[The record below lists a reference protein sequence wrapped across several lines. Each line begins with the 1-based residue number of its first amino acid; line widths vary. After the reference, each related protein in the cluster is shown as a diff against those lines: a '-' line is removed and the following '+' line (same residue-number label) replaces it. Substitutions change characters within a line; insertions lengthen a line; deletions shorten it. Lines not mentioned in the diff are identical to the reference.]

1 MLNLKLSKAQ
11 VPLIVCN
18 HIYDVVGS
26 YFPAKEMSGGSG
38 LKYSASTIAFL
49 SKKKEKDGTDVVGN
63 IIKVKMQKSRLSKE
77 NKEVS
82 CLLSYEK
89 GLDRYYGLVDMGV
102 DAGIFKKVSNRIELP
117 DGKKMYA
124 KQIYENPKEY
134 FTDGVMEDLEKYC
147 QTEYMYGLHNDNEDD
162 IFDSEVE

>member
-1 MLNLKLSKAQ
+1 ML
-11 VPLIVCN
+11 VTN
-18 HIYDVVGS
+18 HVYEVIGS
-26 YFPAKEMSGGSG
+26 YIPTKEMGGGTG
-38 LKYSASTIAFL
+38 LKYAASTIAYL
-49 SKKKEKDGTDVVGN
+49 GKKKERDGTDVIGN

-77 NKEVS
+77 NKQVE

-102 DAGIFKKVSNRIELP
+102 DAGIFKKISNRVELP

-134 FTDGVMEDLEKYC
+134 FTDGVMEDLEKYS
-147 QTEYMYGLHNDNEDD
+147 QSEYMYGANDD
-162 IFDSEVE
+162 IEDEIIEDEVE